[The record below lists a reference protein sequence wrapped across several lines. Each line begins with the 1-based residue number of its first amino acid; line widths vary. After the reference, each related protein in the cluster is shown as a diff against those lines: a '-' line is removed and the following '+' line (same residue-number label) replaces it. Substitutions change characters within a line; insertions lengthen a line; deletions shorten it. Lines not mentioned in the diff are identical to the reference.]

1 MMEHN
6 ESMPPKPLR
15 VLVVDDQD
23 SFRMSLEIALSISDK
38 HVVTMSDSG
47 EDAVEKLKSEN
58 YDVVLLDYKMPGMSG
73 LDVLAWMHENKVDT
87 PVIMLTA
94 AGSEEVAVEA
104 MKLGAYDYLSKEHIE
119 IDRLPLTINSVH
131 ERYQYRRE
139 ITRRERKES
148 ETRAQQ
154 KDMASLQM
162 FQHTVNSI
170 GQFVTTGLAQLTK
183 EISNAET
190 TLRKY
195 VSDDGH
201 AAFTESFNALKQE
214 FDVVSSGLK
223 SMLDLTALVTQKL
236 EGIQHPKEDREDPR
250 P

>member
-1 MMEHN
+1 MEN
-6 ESMPPKPLR
+6 GMPQKPLR

-38 HVVTMSDSG
+38 HEVTMSDSG
-47 EDAVEKLKSEN
+47 EDAVEKLKSDT
-58 YDVVLLDYKMPGMSG
+58 YDVILLDYKMPGLSG

-131 ERYQYRRE
+131 ERHLYRKE
-139 ITRRERKES
+139 VTRREREEQ
-148 ETRAQQ
+148 ETREQQ

-170 GQFVTTGLAQLTK
+170 GQFVTNGLAQLTK
-183 EISNAET
+183 EISNAES
-190 TLRKY
+190 TLQRY
-195 VSDDGH
+195 VTDDGRKP
-201 AAFTESFNALKQE
+201 FEDSFAALKQE

-223 SMLDLTALVTQKL
+223 SMLDLTTLVTQKL
-236 EGIQHPKEDREDPR
+236 EGIQHPKDERDTAPR
-250 P
+250 

>member
-1 MMEHN
+1 MQA
-6 ESMPPKPLR
+6 KPLR

-38 HVVTMSDSG
+38 HEVTMSDSG
-47 EDAVEKLKSEN
+47 EDAIEKLKADA
-58 YDVVLLDYKMPGMSG
+58 YDVMLLDYKMPGMSG
-73 LDVLAWMHENKVDT
+73 LDVLGWMHENKVDT

-119 IDRLPLTINSVH
+119 IDRLPLTINSVY
-131 ERYQYRRE
+131 ERHLYRRE
-139 ITRRERKES
+139 MNRRERE
-148 ETRAQQ
+148 ELELREQQ

-170 GQFVTTGLAQLTK
+170 GQFVNNGLSQLAN
-183 EISNAET
+183 EINGAEAR
-190 TLRKY
+190 LLPSVKDEGRQ
-195 VSDDGH
+195 
-201 AAFTESFNALKQE
+201 AFLETFAALKQE

-223 SMLDLTALVTQKL
+223 SMLDLTALVSQKL
-236 EGIQHPKEDREDPR
+236 EGIRNPSDQKPSTP
-250 P
+250 

>member
-1 MMEHN
+1 
-6 ESMPPKPLR
+6 MPSKPLR

-38 HVVTMSDSG
+38 HEVTMSDSG
-47 EDAVEKLKSEN
+47 EDAVEKLEADT
-58 YDVVLLDYKMPGMSG
+58 YDVILLDYKMPGMSG

-119 IDRLPLTINSVH
+119 IDRLPLTINSVF
-131 ERYQYRRE
+131 ERYLYRRE
-139 ITRRERKES
+139 MSKRERQEV
-148 ETRAQQ
+148 EMREQQ

-170 GQFVTTGLAQLTK
+170 GQFVNNGLSQLSK
-183 EISNAET
+183 EIGNAET
-190 TLRKY
+190 RLLPFVK
-195 VSDDGH
+195 
-201 AAFTESFNALKQE
+201 
-214 FDVVSSGLK
+214 
-223 SMLDLTALVTQKL
+223 
-236 EGIQHPKEDREDPR
+236 
-250 P
+250 

>member
-1 MMEHN
+1 MAGPNALH
-6 ESMPPKPLR
+6 

-23 SFRMSLEIALSISDK
+23 SFRMSLEIALTMSDK
-38 HVVTMSDSG
+38 HEVTMSESG
-47 EDAVEKLKSEN
+47 ERAVELLEGNKF
-58 YDVVLLDYKMPGMSG
+58 DVVLLDYKMAGMSG

-131 ERYQYRRE
+131 ERYLYRRE
-139 ITRRERKES
+139 MMRREREDLMKRE
-148 ETRAQQ
+148 QQ
-154 KDMASLQM
+154 KDLASLQM
-162 FQHTVNSI
+162 FQNTVNSI
-170 GQFVTTGLAQLTK
+170 GQFVNNGLGGLSKKIQ
-183 EISNAET
+183 ESET
-190 TLRKY
+190 DLLKY
-195 VSDDGH
+195 VTNDGRKSFLEAF
-201 AAFTESFNALKQE
+201 AALRQE

-236 EGIQHPKEDREDPR
+236 EGIQTSSKADQPKQ
-250 P
+250 

>member
-1 MMEHN
+1 
-6 ESMPPKPLR
+6 MPSKPLS

-38 HVVTMSDSG
+38 HEVTMSDSG
-47 EDAVEKLKSEN
+47 EDAVEKLKADT
-58 YDVVLLDYKMPGMSG
+58 YDVILLDYKMPGMSG

-119 IDRLPLTINSVH
+119 IDRLPLTINSVF
-131 ERYQYRRE
+131 ERYLYRRE
-139 ITRRERKES
+139 MSKRERQEV
-148 ETRAQQ
+148 EMREQQ

-170 GQFVTTGLAQLTK
+170 GQFVNNGLSQLSK
-183 EISNAET
+183 EIGNAET
-190 TLRKY
+190 LLLPFVKE
-195 VSDDGH
+195 DGRQT
-201 AAFTESFNALKQE
+201 FLETFNALKQE
-214 FDVVSSGLK
+214 FEVVSSGLK
-223 SMLDLTALVTQKL
+223 SMLDLTALVSQKL
-236 EGIQHPKEDREDPR
+236 EGIRNPSNEKSPAS
-250 P
+250 

>member
-1 MMEHN
+1 
-6 ESMPPKPLR
+6 MPSNTLR

-38 HVVTMSDSG
+38 HEVTMSDSG
-47 EDAVEKLKSEN
+47 EDAVEKLKTDEF
-58 YDVVLLDYKMPGMSG
+58 DVVLLDYKMPGLSG
-73 LDVLAWMHENKVDT
+73 LDVLAWMHENKNYT

-139 ITRRERKES
+139 ISRRERE
-148 ETRAQQ
+148 EIEYREHQ

-162 FQHTVNSI
+162 FQSTVNSI
-170 GQFVTTGLAQLTK
+170 GQFVNNGLFQLTK
-183 EISNAET
+183 EISNAESE
-190 TLRKY
+190 LSKY
-195 VSDDGH
+195 VNEDGRK
-201 AAFTESFNALKQE
+201 AFLDSFSALKQE
-214 FDVVSSGLK
+214 FEVVSSGLK
-223 SMLDLTALVTQKL
+223 SMLDLTTLVTQKL
-236 EGIQHPKEDREDPR
+236 EGIQHPKGDEHP
-250 P
+250 PHS

>member
-1 MMEHN
+1 
-6 ESMPPKPLR
+6 MPTKPLR

-38 HVVTMSDSG
+38 HEVTMSDSG
-47 EDAVEKLKSEN
+47 EDAVEKLKTDV
-58 YDVVLLDYKMPGMSG
+58 YDVVLLDYRMPGMSG
-73 LDVLAWMHENKVDT
+73 LDVLSWMHENKVDA

-119 IDRLPLTINSVH
+119 IDRLPLTINSVY
-131 ERYQYRRE
+131 ERYLYRKE
-139 ITRRERKES
+139 ITKRERE
-148 ETRAQQ
+148 ENEMRARQ

-170 GQFVTTGLAQLTK
+170 GQFVTNGLAQLTK
-183 EISNAET
+183 EISNAEA
-190 TLRKY
+190 TLQKY
-195 VSDDGH
+195 VSPEGRTS
-201 AAFTESFNALKQE
+201 FTESFTALKHE
-214 FDVVSSGLK
+214 FDVVSSGMK

-236 EGIQHPKEDREDPR
+236 EGIQNPKEDRGDSR